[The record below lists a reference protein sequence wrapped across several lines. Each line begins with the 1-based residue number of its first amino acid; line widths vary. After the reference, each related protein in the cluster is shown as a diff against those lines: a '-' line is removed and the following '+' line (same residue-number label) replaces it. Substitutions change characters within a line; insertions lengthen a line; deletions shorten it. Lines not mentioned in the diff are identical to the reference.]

1 VKLIAIALLLCS
13 SLGAWHRNGHMLV
26 AWLAYQHLSPA
37 ARSRVDAA
45 LQTHPDYRKWIADLP
60 SEGDRGVEAFL
71 QASVWPDTIKNDP
84 RFYND
89 TRADAKETPPL
100 PGIPDTAMHQ
110 NWHYIDYAIETHGS
124 KSFPI
129 EEPNAVSAISAVIVD
144 LSNPYNLS
152 WMIHLTGDLHQ
163 PLHSVSRFSGH
174 HHGQNGS
181 VDIGDQGGNLFLI
194 DDPSHNLHSLWDGV
208 FDNVGSRADLIAI
221 GKTLA
226 PPADLAVRLD
236 TQAWISESVQLAK
249 SVVYPLGDDVDGEAP
264 PKPSAKYRQKM
275 MDVSKLQIAL
285 AGYRLAAILN
295 DRLQ

>member
-1 VKLIAIALLLCS
+1 
-13 SLGAWHRNGHMLV
+13 MLV
-26 AWLAYQHLSPA
+26 AWIAYQHLSPM

-45 LQTHPDYRKWIADLP
+45 LQAHPDYQKWIADLP
-60 SEGDRGVEAFL
+60 ADGDRGVEAFL

-89 TRADAKETPPL
+89 MRADSKATPPL

-124 KSFPI
+124 KGFPM
-129 EEPNAVSAISAVIVD
+129 EEPNAVSAVAVVIAD
-144 LSNPYNLS
+144 LSNPLNLS

-194 DDPSHNLHSLWDGV
+194 DDPAHNLHSLWDGV
-208 FDNVGSRADLIAI
+208 LDNVSSRADLIAI
-221 GKTLA
+221 GRTLTA
-226 PPADLAVRLD
+226 PADLVVRLD
-236 TQAWISESVQLAK
+236 TKAWVSESVQLAK
-249 SVVYPLGDDVDGEAP
+249 SVVYPLGEDVDGEAP
-264 PKPSAKYRQKM
+264 PKPSANYKQKM
-275 MDVSKLQIAL
+275 MDVSKQQIAL

>member
-1 VKLIAIALLLCS
+1 VKLIAITLLFCS

-26 AWLAYQHLSPA
+26 AWIAYQHLSPA

-45 LQTHPDYRKWIADLP
+45 LQTHPDYERWIADLP
-60 SEGDRGVEAFL
+60 AGGDRGVEAFL

-84 RFYND
+84 RFYNEMH
-89 TRADAKETPPL
+89 ADAKATPPL

-110 NWHYIDYAIETHGS
+110 NWHYIDCAIETHGS
-124 KSFPI
+124 KGFPV
-129 EEPNAVSAISAVIVD
+129 EEPNAVSAVAAIIGD

-152 WMIHLTGDLHQ
+152 CMIHLTGDLHQ

-174 HHGQNGS
+174 HHGQTTS

-194 DDPSHNLHSLWDGV
+194 DDPARNLHSLWDGV
-208 FDNVGSRADLIAI
+208 LDSVGSRADLIAI
-221 GKTLA
+221 GRNLTA
-226 PPADLAVRLD
+226 PADLVVRLD
-236 TQAWISESVQLAK
+236 TQAWVSESVQLAK
-249 SVVYPLGDDVDGEAP
+249 SVVYPLGEDVDGEVP
-264 PKPSAKYRQKM
+264 PKPPAKYRQKM
-275 MDVSKLQIAL
+275 MDVSKERIAL